1 MHQTLRNIL
10 ATVAGILVFFV
21 GVTGLHLLTGP
32 LMGLPPTPQGMP
44 SENPE
49 AWAAFISGLSTVQML
64 SAMFS
69 HIGGTFLGALTA
81 AWIAKDGRL
90 VGPMTVAA
98 VALVGGVM
106 NAIDLTGQP
115 VWFTIIDLS
124 LYLPAGYL
132 ACQLAKKKRAEPV
145 APPA

>member
-1 MHQTLRNIL
+1 
-10 ATVAGILVFFV
+10 
-21 GVTGLHLLTGP
+21 
-32 LMGLPPTPQGMP
+32 MGLPPTPQGMP

-132 ACQLAKKKRAEPV
+132 ACQLAKKKAG
-145 APPA
+145 